1 MINSFSGEVNYKI
14 KIQKS
19 VLLDVNIRGE
29 NLIHNNLKMFLLAR
43 KKEVKNLVIKV

>member
-29 NLIHNNLKMFLLAR
+29 ISFT
-43 KKEVKNLVIKV
+43 II